1 MVTVKHVIADE
12 LGIHAR
18 PAGLLVKQLTGFSGN
33 VQLGTTQKMVDGKRL
48 FSVMSLGLK
57 HGDEMRLTFDGPGE
71 EKAAED
77 AELFLKENL

>member
-18 PAGLLVKQLTGFSGN
+18 PAGLLVKQLSGFSGN
-33 VQLGTTQKMVDGKRL
+33 VQLGSTQKMVDGKRL

-57 HGDEMRLTFDGPGE
+57 QGDEMRLTFEGPGE
-71 EKAAED
+71 ENAAAE
-77 AELFLKENL
+77 AEAFLKANL